1 MCVNHLFTCNCS
13 KHKTTFI
20 KYSHKLQCIL
30 TQLYA
35 AQLCRTMISAET
47 QQFVTVASFFQRK
60 ASVCSSFPSRPSAPN
75 CNNLIC
81 VSMVFSLWSHQNDLV
96 GNVGEKLLNL
106 WESERNVYNP
116 AGESVFKWNR
126 AEGCH
131 KTVLIT
137 QALNVIIQRS
147 NYWHF

>member
-1 MCVNHLFTCNCS
+1 MCVNHLFTFNCS
-13 KHKTTFI
+13 KYKTTFI
-20 KYSHKLQCIL
+20 KYSHKLQNIL

-60 ASVCSSFPSRPSAPN
+60 ASVCGSISSNFAATTTWSAF
-75 CNNLIC
+75 
-81 VSMVFSLWSHQNDLV
+81 SMVFSLWSHQKGLV
-96 GNVGEKLLNL
+96 GNAGERLLNL

-126 AEGCH
+126 AEGCQ
-131 KTVLIT
+131 KKVLVI
-137 QALNVIIQRS
+137 QALNIIIQRS
-147 NYWHF
+147 NY

>member
-1 MCVNHLFTCNCS
+1 MCVNHLFTFNCS
-13 KHKTTFI
+13 KYKTTFI
-20 KYSHKLQCIL
+20 KYLHKLQNIL

-75 CNNLIC
+75 CNNNLIW
-81 VSMVFSLWSHQNDLV
+81 VSMVFSLWSHQKGLV
-96 GNVGEKLLNL
+96 GNAGERLLNL

-116 AGESVFKWNR
+116 AGESVFKWYR
-126 AEGCH
+126 AEGCQ
-131 KTVLIT
+131 KKVLVI
-137 QALNVIIQRS
+137 QALNIIIQRS
-147 NYWHF
+147 NY